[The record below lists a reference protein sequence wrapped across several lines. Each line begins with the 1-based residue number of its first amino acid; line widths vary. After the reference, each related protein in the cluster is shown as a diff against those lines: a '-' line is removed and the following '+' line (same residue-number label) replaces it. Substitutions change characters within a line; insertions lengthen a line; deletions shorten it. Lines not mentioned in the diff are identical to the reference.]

1 MNNAMN
7 RIAMKL
13 WNDDAGA
20 IIAAEYLFVVT
31 ILVIGTIVGLAAVR
45 EAINNELT
53 EVANAL
59 LALSQGYVIS
69 GVSGA
74 SGSVDGS
81 QAIDTPST
89 VPDPIAVA
97 PAIPS
102 VIDAIPG
109 N

>member
-1 MNNAMN
+1 M
-7 RIAMKL
+7 
-13 WNDDAGA
+13 
-20 IIAAEYLFVVT
+20 T

-59 LALSQGYVIS
+59 LALSQGYAIS

-74 SGSVDGS
+74 GGTVDGS
-81 QAIDTPST
+81 SAIDTPAL
-89 VPDPIAVA
+89 VPDPVATA